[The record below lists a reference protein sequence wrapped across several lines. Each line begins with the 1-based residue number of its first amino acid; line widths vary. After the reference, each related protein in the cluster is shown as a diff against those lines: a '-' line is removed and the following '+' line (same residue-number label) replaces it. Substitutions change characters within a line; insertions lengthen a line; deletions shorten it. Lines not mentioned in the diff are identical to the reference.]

1 MEYELSFGN
10 FGGADSGGSTPG
22 SAFRLAI
29 LGDFSGRANRGELAI
44 GDDLA
49 SRKPVRVDFDSLDD
63 VFESFSPKLRVP
75 IAGGRSVVELAF
87 ESRDDFDIDE
97 FYDRVDMIDD
107 VAGIGRRIDRS
118 VEKAVKLFNKWSV
131 PDETPRSKDRSR
143 ATRIPVVDARSDLA
157 SLQGTP
163 SVPAD
168 AEALDTGPLLESLCA
183 RFMKEPAAADP
194 PSKDDLQAAAAEALN
209 AATRELI
216 HHPDFQALEG
226 IWGELEWLLRR
237 VDKGMKVKVFLFDV
251 SAEEIAADLAATDD
265 LQETGLYR
273 LLVSNTAEGVDG
285 EPWSMLIGRYEFD
298 YHPVHFELL
307 GRVGKIGERLNAP
320 FLSAINARLLDEDFK
335 NKDEELAAA
344 WNQLRS
350 LRAASYLALATPG
363 FLVRMP
369 YGENGKST
377 EHFNFEEFHLDGF
390 PGCCLWGSPAVF
402 TAALVVGSFLKEG
415 KWEFD
420 PNAGHVLDKMPLY
433 VYRDAEGEPDTVCSE
448 KRFALAAGEM
458 AASLGI
464 IPLQAVKGRDSIQIP
479 QMRSLRAGDPRLCGA
494 WAKAPAGDGPVTK
507 APAAASPSEP
517 AATGAAPAQPAASA
531 PAAAPSSPEPA
542 PAAPAAPAADDGM
555 DPELAA
561 LLGGGSSAS
570 EGTKTEPKSDDDD
583 GMDPEL
589 AALLGGGSSD
599 DSKAD
604 ASSDDADEGMD
615 PELAALLGG
624 SNTSS
629 SPDDADDDDDDDDG
643 MDPELAALLNG

>member
-10 FGGADSGGSTPG
+10 FGGADAGTGTPG
-22 SAFRLAI
+22 SAFRIAI

-49 SRKPVRVDFDSLDD
+49 TRKPVRVDFDSLDD
-63 VFESFSPKLRVP
+63 VFESLAPKLRVP
-75 IAGGRSVVELAF
+75 IADGRSFVELAF

-131 PDETPRSKDRSR
+131 PEPTPRSTERSR
-143 ATRIPVVDARSDLA
+143 ATRIPVVESRADLA
-157 SLQGTP
+157 SLKGQP
-163 SVPAD
+163 SVPED
-168 AEALDTGPLLESLCA
+168 AGTLETGPLLEALCA

-194 PSKDDLQAAAAEALN
+194 PSKTDLQAAAAEALN

-237 VDKGMKVKVFLFDV
+237 VDKGTKVKVFLFDV

-320 FLSAINARLLDEDFK
+320 FLSAINSRLLDEDFK

-369 YGENGKST
+369 YGDNGKST

-402 TAALVVGSFLKEG
+402 CAALVVGSFLKEG

-433 VYRDAEGEPDTVCSE
+433 VYRDEDDEPDTVCSE
-448 KRFALAAGEM
+448 KRFALSAGEM

-479 QMRSLRAGDPRLCGA
+479 QMRSLRSGDSKLCGA
-494 WAKAPAGDGPVTK
+494 WAAAPAGETGASPATAEKAPA
-507 APAAASPSEP
+507 P
-517 AATGAAPAQPAASA
+517 AATPSASPPASSTPSA
-531 PAAAPSSPEPA
+531 DAPSTA
-542 PAAPAAPAADDGM
+542 PAAPA
-555 DPELAA
+555 
-561 LLGGGSSAS
+561 
-570 EGTKTEPKSDDDD
+570 DDD

-589 AALLGGGSSD
+589 AALLGGGSTTPEEPRPA
-599 DSKAD
+599 AD
-604 ASSDDADEGMD
+604 EDDEGMD

-624 SNTSS
+624 SDDKKTSEDSSDDEGMDPELAALLGGSSS
-629 SPDDADDDDDDDDG
+629 SPSSDESPARAQDDDDDDDDDG